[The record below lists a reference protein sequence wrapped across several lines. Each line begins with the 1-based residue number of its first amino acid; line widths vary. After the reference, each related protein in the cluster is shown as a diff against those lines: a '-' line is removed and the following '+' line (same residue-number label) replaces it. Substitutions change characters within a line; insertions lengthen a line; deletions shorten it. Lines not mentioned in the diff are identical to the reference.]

1 MIKPLVTINL
11 VVLNGE
17 KYIRHC
23 LNAVKNQ
30 TYENIEVNILDN
42 NSSDKTK
49 KIIKSR
55 FSQYNLIEKNENLG
69 LGGGME
75 ELVKHTN
82 GKYKVAL
89 CVDVLLNPD
98 FIEKAV
104 ETMEE
109 KPKVGALQAKIIRY
123 SIENDKVVKT
133 KFIDTC
139 GFKIFKS
146 RRLINIGHG
155 QKDKGQYER
164 AGEIFSFEGAVPV
177 FRMQAIKDATMENS
191 ELYDHDFFW
200 YADDIDLGWRMRLMG
215 WSSYYDPK
223 VLAFHDRQTTKKL
236 RKGMM
241 DFIKIRKSIPI
252 LKRRLDWRNTT
263 FALIKNDR
271 LGKDRLSFL
280 KRQVMLMGYFLFF
293 EPSVILETF
302 NVLKLMPKML
312 EKRKEIQLK
321 SAVNKDEISK
331 WFEDDAYIV

>member
-1 MIKPLVTINL
+1 MNKPLVTINL

-23 LNAVKNQ
+23 LNTVKAQ

-42 NSSDKTK
+42 NSNDKTK
-49 KIIKSR
+49 AIIKSE
-55 FSQYNLIEKNENLG
+55 FPQFNLIEKNENLG

-75 ELVKHTN
+75 ELIKHTN

-89 CVDVLLNPD
+89 CVDVLLNAD

-104 ETMEE
+104 AVMEE
-109 KPKVGALQAKIIRY
+109 KPKIGALQAKIMRY
-123 SIENDKVVKT
+123 SIKNDEVVKT
-133 KFIDTC
+133 KYIDTC
-139 GFKIFKS
+139 GMKIFKS

-155 QKDKGQYER
+155 EEDKGQYEK

-177 FRMQAIKDATMENS
+177 FRMQAIKDATMEDN

-236 RKGMM
+236 RKGLI

-252 LKRRLDWRNTT
+252 FKRRLDWRNVT

-271 LGKDRLSFL
+271 PGKDRLSLL

-302 NVLKLMPKML
+302 NVLKLMPKMIR
-312 EKRKEIQLK
+312 KRKEIKLK
-321 SAVNKDEISK
+321 SVVNKDEISK
-331 WFEDDAYIV
+331 WFENDTYIV